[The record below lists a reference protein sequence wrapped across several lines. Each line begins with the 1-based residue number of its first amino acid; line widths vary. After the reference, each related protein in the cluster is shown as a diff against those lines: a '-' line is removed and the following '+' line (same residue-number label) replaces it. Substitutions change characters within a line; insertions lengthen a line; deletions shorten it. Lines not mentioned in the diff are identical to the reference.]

1 MATLFAMQGFS
12 QATLNE
18 GFEGTTFP
26 PDDWA
31 KVTTQGTEAWERYTS
46 DAPRGLACASV
57 NYDDPNHTNYLITPK
72 LIVSSDQDSIVY
84 WVKTSY
90 DFGGTTLNVLVSTT
104 DNAVTS
110 FSTTSLQT
118 VSTLSE
124 SWVRKSIPLTNYIGQ
139 EIYIAFQVV
148 DFYGSRVMLDDVT
161 GPELFVPACPKPTAL
176 SASNPTTIGID
187 LGWTDDTGSI
197 WNIEYMLA
205 TETDWTNATTLYSV
219 MNPHTFTSLNASTSY
234 KARVQ
239 TDCGIEQSDWT
250 SPITFMTACD
260 AITIFMEQLQAP
272 SLHVGR
278 VRYLI
283 PQHHSLQ

>member
-1 MATLFAMQGFS
+1 MKRIFYFLLAMIFAIQSYS

-26 PDDWA
+26 PDDWT

-57 NYDDPNHTNYLITPK
+57 NYDYPNHTNYLITPK

-104 DNAVTS
+104 DNAVAS

-124 SWVRKSIPLTNYIGQ
+124 SWVRKSIPLTNYIGE

-148 DFYGSRVMLDDVT
+148 DDYGSRVMLDDVT

-176 SASNPTTIGID
+176 YASNPTTAGVD
-187 LGWTDDTGSI
+187 LGWTDATGS
-197 WNIEYMLA
+197 
-205 TETDWTNATTLYSV
+205 T
-219 MNPHTFTSLNASTSY
+219 
-234 KARVQ
+234 
-239 TDCGIEQSDWT
+239 
-250 SPITFMTACD
+250 
-260 AITIFMEQLQAP
+260 
-272 SLHVGR
+272 
-278 VRYLI
+278 
-283 PQHHSLQ
+283 